1 MPSVLVNKK
10 THLCLV
16 IKHCTYLIWILN
28 TPKALLTSQG
38 EHPYEKDGLLV
49 VVTFGGKMVLVPF
62 VVPKGPQWELSW
74 YVLVYSKQLVLH
86 WIEIYMAVLSKTLW
100 VEGIQSNY
108 NGIWNLST
116 SLGSFLNFLWSCPSF
131 LCRISSQFDHHL
143 QMKTYTLQK
152 NVFT

>member
-1 MPSVLVNKK
+1 
-10 THLCLV
+10 
-16 IKHCTYLIWILN
+16 LN

-86 WIEIYMAVLSKTLW
+86 WIEIYMAVLSKTL
-100 VEGIQSNY
+100 
-108 NGIWNLST
+108 
-116 SLGSFLNFLWSCPSF
+116 
-131 LCRISSQFDHHL
+131 
-143 QMKTYTLQK
+143 
-152 NVFT
+152 